1 MYKLLTDFLLYALMG
16 PSPYHQEQSATDGSQ
31 NSAQDQAKKVYERR
45 EDVEA
50 QRYRATLN
58 PYGKTQYGNMGY
70 WTDGVKTLDAAGEAM
85 ARLLGQAGGL
95 KPGVR
100 VLDAGCGCGDE
111 DVLWAREFKP
121 DHIMAV
127 DINPIR
133 VEGAQDWARALGISE
148 RLHFRVGSA
157 VALDLEP
164 ASIDNVLS
172 LESPHTFLP
181 RDAFIRE
188 AFRVLVPGG
197 RLAMTD
203 LIPLPGREVRHFAI
217 PPENA
222 CSRDEL
228 ARRLAEA
235 GFVQIEVRSIREH
248 VIKPFHR
255 YLAKLPA
262 NRGFSGNIRMFRRKR
277 VAAKLDYVLVTAHK
291 PN

>member
-1 MYKLLTDFLLYALMG
+1 MFKPLTDYLIYAFLG
-16 PSPYHQEQSATDGSQ
+16 PSTFDREQSADDDPPSP
-31 NSAQDQAKKVYERR
+31 AQGNKAYERR

-50 QRYRATLN
+50 RLYRETLN
-58 PYGKTQYGNMGY
+58 PHGKTQYGNMGY

-100 VLDAGCGCGDE
+100 ALDVGCGYGDE
-111 DVLWAREFKP
+111 DILWAEEFKP
-121 DHIMAV
+121 DHILAI

-133 VEGAQDWARALGISE
+133 VEATQEWARALGLSE
-148 RLHFRVGSA
+148 RLHFRAGSA
-157 VALDLEP
+157 VAIDLEP
-164 ASIDNVLS
+164 ASVYKVLS
-172 LESPHTFLP
+172 LESPHTFLT

-188 AFRVLVPGG
+188 AFRVLIPGG
-197 RLAMTD
+197 GLAMTD

-222 CSRDEL
+222 YSRDVL
-228 ARRLAEA
+228 ARKLAEA
-235 GFVQIEVRSIREH
+235 GFVQIEVRSIRKH

-262 NRGFSGNIRMFRRKR
+262 NRGLLGRIRMLQRKR
-277 VAAKLDYVLVTAHK
+277 VAAKLDYVLVTARK